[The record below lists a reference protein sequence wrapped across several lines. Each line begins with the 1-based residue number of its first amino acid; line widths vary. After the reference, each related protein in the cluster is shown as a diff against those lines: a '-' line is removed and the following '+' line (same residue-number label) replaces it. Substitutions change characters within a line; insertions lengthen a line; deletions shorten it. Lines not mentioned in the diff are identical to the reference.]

1 MNLQA
6 VPPYVGSPQAVTDLY
21 NYYNAGTF
29 SGAIQAIQVEAGA
42 QEKWQDDIIAILQ
55 PITKERVVQ
64 KQTLTKAIGKLNERD
79 LDKVKKALTVL
90 DLLVQPAD

>member
-1 MNLQA
+1 
-6 VPPYVGSPQAVTDLY
+6 
-21 NYYNAGTF
+21 
-29 SGAIQAIQVEAGA
+29 VEAGA